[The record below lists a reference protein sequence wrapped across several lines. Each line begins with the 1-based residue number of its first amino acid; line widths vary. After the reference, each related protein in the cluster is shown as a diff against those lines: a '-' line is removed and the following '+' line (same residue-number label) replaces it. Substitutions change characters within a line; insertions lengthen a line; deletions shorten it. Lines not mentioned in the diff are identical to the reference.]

1 MNMAVRLRGC
11 SVALLCGLLAWP
23 APGADAAG
31 YPDRRVTIVV
41 GAAAG
46 AGGDLLV
53 RLLAQKLSDRWKQT
67 VIVENKS
74 GGSGLIAANEALK
87 SPADGY
93 TLFVS
98 NDSPA
103 INPNVQSHMPFDYSK
118 VFEPISLLVL
128 IDFKLLVR
136 PDLAAKSVSELIA
149 LGKSSPGKLTFAS
162 AGVFTSHH
170 LMSELFR
177 TMAGFDAVHVP
188 FRGAAPATT
197 SVIAGRTDYE
207 FTGFTGISSFIEA
220 GQLRELATTGTARNA
235 ASPLLPTVGEA
246 LSGFSAYAWFAMWT
260 RAEVPSKIRSQI
272 AADVASVMTE
282 SDVIDRLKGLGM
294 QPIGGTPDGLRAF
307 RAQEEAKWA
316 TLPLSIREQR

>member
-1 MNMAVRLRGC
+1 MRARSYGFI
-11 SVALLCGLLAWP
+11 LLCGLLASP
-23 APGADAAG
+23 APRTDAAE
-31 YPDRRVTIVV
+31 YPDRRVTIIV

-74 GGSGLIAANEALK
+74 GGSGLISANEALK

-93 TLFVS
+93 TLYVS

-103 INPNVQSHMPFDYSK
+103 INPNVQSHMPFDYRK

-136 PDLAAKSVSELIA
+136 PALPAASVSELIA
-149 LGKSSPGKLTFAS
+149 FGKSSPGKLTFAS

-170 LMSELFR
+170 LMGELFR

-188 FRGAAPATT
+188 FRGAAAATT
-197 SVIAGRTDYE
+197 SVIAGETDYE
-207 FTGFTGISSFIEA
+207 FTGFTGISPFIKE
-220 GQLRELATTGTARNA
+220 GQLRELATTGTARNE
-235 ASPLLPTVGEA
+235 ASPQLPTVGES
-246 LSGFSAYAWFAMWT
+246 LPGFSAYAWFAMWT
-260 RAEVPSKIRSQI
+260 RTEVPSAIRARI
-272 AADVASVMTE
+272 AADVAAAMKDNDVVM
-282 SDVIDRLKGLGM
+282 RLKGLGM
-294 QPIGGTPDGLRAF
+294 TPIGSTPDELRSFHATE
-307 RAQEEAKWA
+307 QAKWA
-316 TLPLSIREQR
+316 TLPESIRDQR